1 MDASGECH
9 LLFVPVR
16 GSGSGAVALRTA
28 RLPSGQRV
36 GLAYTSAAALLSA
49 LGPGQPWIRLHED
62 AMHDMLGSAGIEQIR
77 VDACL
82 WTPPPAAGPQRAQ
95 SADAPRPPASPHPGL
110 RDVGFPGAAAPDRAV
125 PLRVARPCPRPAPPG
140 PGPRAARRLTLGRK
154 NNVSHAE
161 TAVLM
166 PAGTAQV
173 RVT

>member
-1 MDASGECH
+1 VDASGECH

-49 LGPGQPWIRLHED
+49 LRPGQPWIRLHED

-95 SADAPRPPASPHPGL
+95 SADAPRPPASRTQASGTSASP
-110 RDVGFPGAAAPDRAV
+110 APRRRIA
-125 PLRVARPCPRPAPPG
+125 PYRCASLAHAHGRRHQAQAHAPPG
-140 PGPRAARRLTLGRK
+140 A
-154 NNVSHAE
+154 
-161 TAVLM
+161 
-166 PAGTAQV
+166 
-173 RVT
+173 